1 MNETFDREAR
11 LFNTPLEIGLRS
23 LFILGH
29 FYPKELSLESL
40 IYLDYFAIHS
50 GDLREGQKS
59 LHPKY
64 PFRSSELVVKREIL
78 QKGLSLL
85 ISKELVVVQLR
96 NEGIFYIITDIG
108 KHVLT
113 LFESKYSTSLSNMSL
128 WLKERFSVSTESQLA
143 DIVSANIEKW
153 GGEFSNE
160 SKFRGK
166 HS

>member
-1 MNETFDREAR
+1 MNKTFDRETR
-11 LFNTPLEIGLRS
+11 LFNTPLEIGLRA

-29 FYPKELSLESL
+29 FFPKALSIETI

-50 GDLREGQKS
+50 GDLKQGPKS

-85 ISKELVVVQLR
+85 VSKELIQVQLR

-108 KHVLT
+108 KHVQT
-113 LFESKYSTSLSNMSL
+113 LFDSKYSTQLASMSK
-128 WLKERFSVSTESQLA
+128 WLNERFGTSTESELA

-160 SKFRGK
+160 SKFRGN
-166 HS
+166 H